1 MWNYEKVDT
10 SKTPTLLYQITEDAR
25 LYYSMSPT
33 TPNRLP
39 DKSGVPRSFI
49 LNWQSSKAQGAKPLI
64 RRPIT
69 ACEACRSAKVKCNAK
84 SDCQR
89 CRSREIKCVYKS
101 ANGSSEPRLHS
112 RLQSRSGSPT
122 SLELEQPVG
131 SSDISQE
138 RSIESSTYLE
148 IDTTDISIPNNS
160 SLNLEN
166 LAKWSQEMGEQFSW
180 LNTDS
185 GFDVSWIYE

>member
-89 CRSREIKCVYKS
+89 CRNREIKCVYKS

-112 RLQSRSGSPT
+112 RLQRRSGSPWIMFLIRKLKILYMIT
-122 SLELEQPVG
+122 ILLLHFFM
-131 SSDISQE
+131 
-138 RSIESSTYLE
+138 IE
-148 IDTTDISIPNNS
+148 
-160 SLNLEN
+160 
-166 LAKWSQEMGEQFSW
+166 F
-180 LNTDS
+180 
-185 GFDVSWIYE
+185 